1 MANPYRSSQGLSA
14 RPVGNSDEIQL
25 RIDPVHAD
33 LDEEISVSSGFVF
46 HVWHIDGTS
55 EGKRAAGTKFLMHFL
70 FLLIF
75 VVIII
80 VYVAQE
86 IETEA
91 RIQNEFVSDLQML
104 MNRAQAGVKSG
115 MTKLNRTVAQQRSN
129 HILQVI
135 IFGLTCFSILYLW
148 SKHFKR

>member
-14 RPVGNSDEIQL
+14 RPAGNSDEIQL

-33 LDEEISVSSGFVF
+33 LDEEISGLRKQVTQLK
-46 HVWHIDGTS
+46 H
-55 EGKRAAGTKFLMHFL
+55 
-70 FLLIF
+70 
-75 VVIII
+75 
-80 VYVAQE
+80 VAQE

-104 MNRAQAGVKSG
+104 MSRAQAGVKSG
-115 MTKLNRTVAQQRSN
+115 MKKLNRTIARQRSN

-135 IFGLTCFSILYLW
+135 IFGLTCFSIVYLW

>member
-1 MANPYRSSQGLSA
+1 MANPYRSSQGLCA

-33 LDEEISVSSGFVF
+33 LDEEISGLHKQVTQLK
-46 HVWHIDGTS
+46 HVA
-55 EGKRAAGTKFLMHFL
+55 R
-70 FLLIF
+70 
-75 VVIII
+75 
-80 VYVAQE
+80 E

-104 MNRAQAGVKSG
+104 MSRAQAGVKSG

-135 IFGLTCFSILYLW
+135 IFGLTCFSIVYLW